1 MTPPS
6 VVSRALSAN
15 FPSCRTPYSCPF
27 RMSFHSQQ
35 LFPPW
40 IFTPNPVLQHPAP
53 SATEDTWFRL
63 GWAGLWHRPCIQLLV
78 LPFTDHPLLWSPEGP
93 FLSQLIPPLWWAFSE
108 FEGPSSIFSILSGLL
123 VPVLIPLFC
132 VTFFILPNYEWIFL
146 VILGF
151 QGLPLMF
158 IKYSVQNYS
167 ICRCIF
173 DVYMWGSMDCT
184 SSSSTNLT
192 SPLYYNI

>member
-1 MTPPS
+1 MMAVLPLACHSTMTPPS

-93 FLSQLIPPLWWAFSE
+93 FLSQLIPPLWWAFPLHLQLPVRVA
-108 FEGPSSIFSILSGLL
+108 GPCFDSSFCFTFAIL
-123 VPVLIPLFC
+123 
-132 VTFFILPNYEWIFL
+132 TNYECIFL
-146 VILGF
+146 VLLGF
-151 QGLPLMF
+151 QRLPVIF
-158 IKYSVQNYS
+158 TKFSVKNY
-167 ICRCIF
+167 
-173 DVYMWGSMDCT
+173 
-184 SSSSTNLT
+184 
-192 SPLYYNI
+192 